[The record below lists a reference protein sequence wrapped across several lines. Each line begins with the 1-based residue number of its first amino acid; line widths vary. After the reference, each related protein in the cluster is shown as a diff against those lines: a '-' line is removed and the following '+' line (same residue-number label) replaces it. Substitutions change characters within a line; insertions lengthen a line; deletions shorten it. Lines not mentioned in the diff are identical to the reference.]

1 LNKTQNTDIL
11 IQLRH
16 RFGSGRTFTREEL
29 FNFYNA
35 FEPALNSNTFAWR
48 IHDLKAKK
56 IISTVSRSQFSL
68 AYKPIYAPTIDK
80 NLKELY
86 TRLQNAFPH
95 SRKAVW
101 STQWVNEFMLHIPG
115 RYATLI
121 EAEKGSLES
130 IFYFLKDHKY
140 KNVFV
145 EPGKKEIDL
154 YISAS
159 DHSIILKPM
168 VSLSP
173 LQSQKK
179 ITSPALEKI
188 LLDIFAERDVF
199 NAFQG
204 HELSIIF
211 NNAYNRYQVNFSTLM
226 AYARR
231 RGRSKPL
238 AEFLSQQ
245 TDVPY
250 IHPT

>member
-1 LNKTQNTDIL
+1 MRLGRQ
-11 IQLRH
+11 
-16 RFGSGRTFTREEL
+16 FGSGTTFTRDEL

-35 FEPALNSNTFAWR
+35 FEPGLNSNTFAWR
-48 IHDLKAKK
+48 IHDLKTKK
-56 IISTVSRSQFSL
+56 IISSVSRSQFSL
-68 AYKPIYAPTIDK
+68 AYKPIYSPTIDK
-80 NLKELY
+80 KLKELY

-95 SRKAVW
+95 ARKTVW
-101 STQWVNEFMLHIPG
+101 STQWLTEFMLHIPG
-115 RYATLI
+115 RYATII

-140 KNVFV
+140 KNVFL

-154 YISAS
+154 YISGC
-159 DHSIILKPM
+159 DHPIILKSL

-179 ITSPALEKI
+179 FTSPALEKI

-231 RGRSKPL
+231 RGKSKPL